1 MTTLYFIGI
10 LTPPNIDDTVLEWK
24 KYMQRHFNCK
34 VALRSPAHITLIPP
48 FNAGISQE
56 KNLTT
61 LLNTFTSGCEPFT
74 INIKNF
80 SFFPSHVI
88 FAGIESNPYLN
99 SIRQSIEQLLLSQ
112 TSFKIKKDNRP
123 FRPHITIANRD
134 LARKDFPLAWA
145 HFQPLQY
152 EESFVANAISLLRNT
167 ASGWE
172 IVATCPFK

>member
-61 LLNTFTSGCEPFT
+61 LLKTFH
-74 INIKNF
+74 
-80 SFFPSHVI
+80 SFQAVLFLPV
-88 FAGIESNPYLN
+88 L
-99 SIRQSIEQLLLSQ
+99 R
-112 TSFKIKKDNRP
+112 
-123 FRPHITIANRD
+123 
-134 LARKDFPLAWA
+134 
-145 HFQPLQY
+145 
-152 EESFVANAISLLRNT
+152 AILTL
-167 ASGWE
+167 
-172 IVATCPFK
+172 IL